1 MKIEIK
7 SATKEIKGNTVLQN
21 INLTFDAGKIYGLQ
35 GVNGSGKTML
45 LRRIA
50 GLIKP
55 TEGKVIIDNQVL
67 GSGLDFPKKMGLLIE
82 GPAFLNDYSAFNNIK
97 LICSLS
103 NVVSDSEIFDA
114 LAAVGLN
121 PKDKK
126 PYKKFSLGM
135 KQKLGI
141 CAATVEK
148 PELILLDE
156 PTNALDAA
164 GFEMVENLLI
174 RMKEMGSTIIIA
186 SHELQLLANF
196 TDEVIFLENGKV
208 IQKEDK

>member
-1 MKIEIK
+1 MKIKIESVTKRIK
-7 SATKEIKGNTVLQN
+7 RNTVLQN
-21 INLTFDAGKIYGLQ
+21 INLTFNAGKIYGLQ

-45 LRRIA
+45 LRLIS

-103 NVVSDSEIFDA
+103 NIVSDSEICDA
-114 LAAVGLN
+114 LTTVGLD

-126 PYKKFSLGM
+126 PYKNFSLGM

-141 CAATVEK
+141 CAVYRNRT
-148 PELILLDE
+148 
-156 PTNALDAA
+156 
-164 GFEMVENLLI
+164 
-174 RMKEMGSTIIIA
+174 
-186 SHELQLLANF
+186 
-196 TDEVIFLENGKV
+196 KV
-208 IQKEDK
+208 C